1 MASVMPDRTPA
12 LQTSAARRSRI
23 LVPQM
28 WASIAIVAM
37 WLAVLF
43 DAVFGPDLVSTSAG
57 STTTIP
63 SAVLVALFASIGTS
77 VVARRGFDPR
87 TYH

>member
-1 MASVMPDRTPA
+1 MASVVPDRTPA
-12 LQTSAARRSRI
+12 LQTPAARRSRI